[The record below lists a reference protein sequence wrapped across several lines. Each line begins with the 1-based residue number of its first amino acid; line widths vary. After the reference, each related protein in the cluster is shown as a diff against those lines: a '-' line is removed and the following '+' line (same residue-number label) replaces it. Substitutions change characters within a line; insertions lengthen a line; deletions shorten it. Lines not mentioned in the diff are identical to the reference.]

1 MGQMRPKTKGAYP
14 GPGMNEMVYN
24 LVYSGTFLCLPIKII
39 YIRGRVHFIESSSD
53 KEKCCEVSD
62 AALNFSSYS
71 LSCQHTGHQSHADFC
86 KLAHIFRLIHQVS
99 TKYR

>member
-39 YIRGRVHFIESSSD
+39 YIRGECI
-53 KEKCCEVSD
+53 
-62 AALNFSSYS
+62 S
-71 LSCQHTGHQSHADFC
+71 L
-86 KLAHIFRLIHQVS
+86 KVPLIKRSVA
-99 TKYR
+99 R